1 MAQSKDMPVPSD
13 SLPPDPAEESGWQRC
28 PHCGGEI
35 LEQPLTKR
43 QFADFFSNGPRWVEK
58 LCAEGMP
65 FIQIEGQRRFVLSRC
80 LKWLALRA
88 ESRRGERT

>member
-1 MAQSKDMPVPSD
+1 MPQSADISVPSD
-13 SLPPDPAEESGWQRC
+13 SLPPGLAVESGWDHC

-35 LEQPLTKR
+35 LERPLTKQ

-65 FIQIEGQRRFVLSRC
+65 FIQVEGQKRFVLSRC

-88 ESRRGERT
+88 ESRRAGRR